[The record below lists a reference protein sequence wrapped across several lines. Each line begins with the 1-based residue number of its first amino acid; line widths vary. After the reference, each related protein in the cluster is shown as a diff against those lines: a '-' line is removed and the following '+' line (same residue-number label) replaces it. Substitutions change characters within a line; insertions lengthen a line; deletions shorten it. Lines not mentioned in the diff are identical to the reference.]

1 MFDDA
6 VLAQLKQVNTSVD
19 KAKTKERVESLWK
32 AASLSERKAF
42 LESNSIKESN
52 VFRIRKEGAIMPKMA
67 LYLAKQFNHNPLFLS
82 GDIDEDTGWS
92 EEVLNVFLE
101 NKGYSMPT
109 VSPSEKPKRPYKQR
123 AKTDDAPGN
132 AMANAL
138 VEPDAEPAKEAP
150 AVEAA
155 TPAPAGEPDSPPKS
169 EYESRLTVEEMV
181 HVLKALHMRAPHN
194 PNAKKQYDE
203 IERILLS

>member
-32 AASLSERKAF
+32 AANLSERKAF

-67 LYLAKQFNHNPLFLS
+67 LYLAKQFNHNPLYLS

-92 EEVLNVFLE
+92 DEALKAFLE
-101 NKGYSMPT
+101 NKGYSVPT
-109 VSPSEKPKRPYKQR
+109 EATGKKPKRPYTRR
-123 AKTDDAPGN
+123 AKPEDAPSEV
-132 AMANAL
+132 
-138 VEPDAEPAKEAP
+138 VEETPEEAAAELAKEAV

-155 TPAPAGEPDSPPKS
+155 TPVPAGEPDSPPES
-169 EYESRLTVEEMV
+169 EYENRLTVEEMV

-194 PNAKKQYDE
+194 PSAKKQYDE